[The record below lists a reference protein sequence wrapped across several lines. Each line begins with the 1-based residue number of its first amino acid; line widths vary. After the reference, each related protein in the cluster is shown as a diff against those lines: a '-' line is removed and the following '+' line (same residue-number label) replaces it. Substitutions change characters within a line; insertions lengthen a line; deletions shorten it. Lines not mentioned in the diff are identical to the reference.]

1 MGVVMNAIV
10 KAVLAVGLFLGS
22 WMCIYGYQSQKLL
35 KISNLWAA
43 ALGLLFA
50 ATFAYFAFIDIK
62 KQ

>member
-1 MGVVMNAIV
+1 MNTIL
-10 KAVLAVGLFLGS
+10 KTIMAVGLFLGS
-22 WMCIYGYQSQKLL
+22 WMCIYGYQTEKLI
-35 KISNLWAA
+35 KISNVWSA

>member
-1 MGVVMNAIV
+1 MNTALKTI
-10 KAVLAVGLFLGS
+10 LAVGLFLGS
-22 WMCIYGYQSQKLL
+22 WMCIYGYQTEKLV
-35 KISNLWAA
+35 KISNVWSA

>member
-1 MGVVMNAIV
+1 MNTTLKTI
-10 KAVLAVGLFLGS
+10 LAVGLFLGS
-22 WMCIYGYQSQKLL
+22 WMCIYGYQTEKLV
-35 KISNLWAA
+35 KISNVWSA